1 MILLTMYKTSRTMI
15 TIAMLAITARAIV
28 ADLYASFEAGA
39 VEEVSSKM
47 KQTEKVKSVLCCRRY
62 IPGSALYTST
72 EIRLKLIKNN
82 SIKHGEE
89 F

>member
-39 VEEVSSKM
+39 VEEVCSKM
-47 KQTEKVKSVLCCRRY
+47 KQTEKVKSVRCCRQY
-62 IPGSALYTST
+62 IPGPALYKRT
-72 EIRLKLIKNN
+72 ETPLKLIKNN
-82 SIKHGEE
+82 TIKHGEE
-89 F
+89 Y